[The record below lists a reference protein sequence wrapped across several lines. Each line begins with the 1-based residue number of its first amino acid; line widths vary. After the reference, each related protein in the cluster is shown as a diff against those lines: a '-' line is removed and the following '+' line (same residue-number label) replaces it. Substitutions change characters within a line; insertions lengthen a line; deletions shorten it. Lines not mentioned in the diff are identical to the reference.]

1 LGKIYISLQQNVE
14 AEKQLDQAIQAD
26 TQDASALY
34 YLGALLVQSA
44 RYQEGLPYLQKAQ
57 GMTPDAWATYFYMG
71 KAELQLHHTDRAV
84 PLLRRAADMN
94 PDDSGAFYL
103 LARALR
109 SEGRTQDADAAMH
122 RVIELH
128 TTAID
133 AERRALKDAHIV
145 IER

>member
-1 LGKIYISLQQNVE
+1 LQT
-14 AEKQLDQAIQAD
+14 A
-26 TQDASALY
+26 
-34 YLGALLVQSA
+34 QS
-44 RYQEGLPYLQKAQ
+44 
-57 GMTPDAWATYFYMG
+57 MTPDSWATYFYMG
-71 KAELQLHHTDRAV
+71 KAELQLNHAEQAL

-94 PDDSGAFYL
+94 PDDSGALYL

-122 RVIELH
+122 RVMELH

-145 IER
+145 TEH